1 VLFHQPSL
9 ELWYALRMRT
19 LSIGIVAVM
28 TVLSTLAAERRV
40 PLDTARVQAPVASP
54 ARPQRIDLVAAR
66 RALAA
71 AIARATAANV
81 RVSVAVVD
89 VNGDLVAFERM
100 DGAVSPSI
108 LISQGKAHAALM
120 FGMSTAE
127 LQDAIAAGRPVTAT
141 ITPPPPAQM
150 VVFPSRGG
158 VPIRRD
164 GQVIAAVGVAG
175 VGPEIE
181 DVIATAGANAAV
193 R

>member
-1 VLFHQPSL
+1 
-9 ELWYALRMRT
+9 MRT
-19 LSIGIVAVM
+19 LSICIVAVM
-28 TVLSTLAAERRV
+28 TVFSTSAAERPV
-40 PLDTARVQAPVASP
+40 PLDTARVQAPAAPSP
-54 ARPQRIDLVAAR
+54 RPQSIDIITAK

-71 AIARATAANV
+71 AIARATAAKE

-89 VNGDLVAFERM
+89 INGDLVAFERM

-120 FGMSTAE
+120 FGMSTAD

-141 ITPPPPAQM
+141 ITPPPPAET

-164 GQVIAAVGVAG
+164 GRVIAAVGVAG

-181 DVIATAGANAAV
+181 DVIANAGADAVGQGRAAA

>member
-1 VLFHQPSL
+1 
-9 ELWYALRMRT
+9 MRT

-28 TVLSTLAAERRV
+28 TVFPISAAGRPEPR
-40 PLDTARVQAPVASP
+40 DITRVQAPGASSL
-54 ARPQRIDLVAAR
+54 RPQNIDVVTAR

-71 AIARATAANV
+71 AIARATTADV

-108 LISQGKAHAALM
+108 LISQGKAHAALL
-120 FGMSTAE
+120 FGMSTAD

-164 GQVIAAVGVAG
+164 GRIVAAIGVAG

-181 DVIATAGANAAV
+181 DVIANAGADAAG
-193 R
+193 RAATP

>member
-1 VLFHQPSL
+1 
-9 ELWYALRMRT
+9 MRT
-19 LSIGIVAVM
+19 LLISIVAVM
-28 TVLSTLAAERRV
+28 TVLSTSAAERPV
-40 PLDTARVQAPVASP
+40 PLDPARVQAPAASS

-141 ITPPPPAQM
+141 ITPPPPSQM

-181 DVIATAGANAAV
+181 DVIATAGANAAA

>member
-1 VLFHQPSL
+1 
-9 ELWYALRMRT
+9 MRT
-19 LSIGIVAVM
+19 LSIGIVSVM
-28 TVLSTLAAERRV
+28 TVLSTSAAERPV
-40 PLDTARVQAPVASP
+40 PPDTAPVQAPVASS
-54 ARPQRIDLVAAR
+54 ARPQRIDIVAAR
-66 RALAA
+66 RALSA

-175 VGPEIE
+175 VGPGME
-181 DVIATAGANAAV
+181 DVIATAGANAAG